1 MAVRVCAVSDIVADE
16 CDDELNAIDASDSDI
31 VILAGDIVSGGGIV
45 SPDWLD
51 RVFIPWCKK
60 HAEQEIVYVPGEKD
74 HFLLGLEHTP
84 EVQLG
89 RLRNVHCLC
98 DKLIELHGIKI
109 YGTPWVLDRHT
120 WTEAMQGVK
129 SGYEVTSAE
138 LEKHFFAIPGG
149 VDILVS
155 HAVPYVDKEFVDF
168 DVRKGEHLGSEE
180 LTRAIQRAKPKCVIC
195 GHVARGSFCD
205 DPSQIGNTS
214 IYNVS
219 YGLGIENCDY
229 PLAASK
235 FDVEVSDGCVEVIQ
249 ISDDQCIQEQS
260 EMFEFSPKFFDWDG
274 FYYERVFDENV
285 KRYVDVS
292 HPEDYC
298 PYRAARSLARLWE
311 VERRII
317 QRTDL
322 TSGLWNWNA
331 DAVWNIGLHLIL
343 RRQGK
348 GHRTEISNENIQTA
362 FVRRFAKE
370 NEIIDD
376 PIDERLYRNGLTGIL
391 LDGGLTKLMG
401 GFDFPCDPQRTNP
414 FDPWSLAY
422 RQFDLYRYVQDAF
435 SADQTTLWRIRVIRL
450 GVDGLVTVEMR
461 CGFGNGVLAALLRN
475 RRNYSPDSNDICS
488 SVDGD
493 VGPAENIVRLMV
505 EGGKITEKE
514 AQEQVEDALAK
525 VDGMV
530 DMVKEQI
537 RWSVGMF
544 DNDLD
549 KDPISLMD
557 RLLVMNIESISLLSV
572 VAGFA
577 WGCAYLRQEGENAMK
592 PIENVNGPVTPEDVF
607 HDIKFDPEG
616 LRVCREKCF
625 EGIVFRNRRRR
636 NRE

>member
-1 MAVRVCAVSDIVADE
+1 MTVSVCAVSDIVANKY
-16 CDDELNAIDASDSDI
+16 DDELNAIDASDCDI

-98 DKLIELHGIKI
+98 DKLVELHGIKI

-120 WTEAMQGVK
+120 WTDAIQGVK

-138 LEKHFFAIPGG
+138 LEKHFSAIPDG

-195 GHVARGSFCD
+195 GHVARGGFCD

-214 IYNVS
+214 VYNVS

-235 FDVEVSDGCVEVIQ
+235 FDIEISDGCVEDIQ
-249 ISDDQCIQEQS
+249 IVDDQCIKEQS
-260 EMFEFSPKFFDWDG
+260 KIFEFRPKFFDWDG
-274 FYYERVFDENV
+274 FYYERIFDENV
-285 KRYVDVS
+285 KRRVDVS

-298 PYRAARSLARLWE
+298 PYGAARSLARLWE

-322 TSGLWNWNA
+322 MKDLWNWNA
-331 DAVWNIGLHLIL
+331 NAVWNIGLHLIL

-348 GHRTEISNENIQTA
+348 EHRMEISNENIQTA

-370 NEIIDD
+370 NEIIDN

-401 GFDFPCDPQRTNP
+401 RFDFPSDPKWTN
-414 FDPWSLAY
+414 FVDPWSLAY
-422 RQFDLYRYVQDAF
+422 RQFDLYRFVQDEF
-435 SADQTTLWRIRVIRL
+435 SADQTTLWRIRVARL
-450 GVDGLVTVEMR
+450 GVDGLVAVEMR
-461 CGFGNGVLAALLRN
+461 WGFGNGVLAALLRN
-475 RRNYSPDSNDICS
+475 WRNYSPDSNDICS
-488 SVDGD
+488 SVSGD
-493 VGPAENIVRLMV
+493 VGPVENIVRLMV
-505 EGGKITEKE
+505 EGGKIAEKE
-514 AQEQVEDALAK
+514 AREQVEDALAK

-537 RWSVGMF
+537 RWSVGGF
-544 DNDLD
+544 DNDCD
-549 KDPISLMD
+549 KGPIPLMD
-557 RLLVMNIESISLLSV
+557 RLLVMNIESIALLSV
-572 VAGFA
+572 VGGFA
-577 WGCAYLRQEGENAMK
+577 WGCAYLRQVSGKIMK

-607 HDIKFDPEG
+607 HDIKFDPEV

-625 EGIVFRNRRRR
+625 EGIAFRNRLRR